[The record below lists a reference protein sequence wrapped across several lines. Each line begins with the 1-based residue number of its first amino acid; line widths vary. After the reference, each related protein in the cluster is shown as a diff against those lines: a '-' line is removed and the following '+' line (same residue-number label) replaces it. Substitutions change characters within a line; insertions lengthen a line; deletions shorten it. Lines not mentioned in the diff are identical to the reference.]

1 MNEYFPFVVIAA
13 MGVIL
18 YLGTLLW
25 TSHFSAKKSGG
36 QESLPFPKQS
46 HRDEHDLASASHR

>member
-1 MNEYFPFVVIAA
+1 MNEYFPFIAIA
-13 MGVIL
+13 GMGVIL

-25 TSHFSAKKSGG
+25 TSRFAAKKDGS

-46 HRDEHDLASASHR
+46 RRDEHDLASASHR